1 MIRSQDF
8 SLLSEGQEDQPQPKP
23 NVDHA
28 QFRRPEPE
36 QTPAA
41 SDETITEDEP
51 DTKSDA
57 KKLTEEWFAKERQR
71 AHKNDLSAM
80 QPSPLLSVLPSAY
93 TAAQSQKPAAAQT
106 PAPKS
111 APKSEPRQKRVVAA
125 VQTPAEAAASAREA
139 PRQPQTAKPARSGKR
154 TVLLVAAVALLL
166 VGVVCAD
173 RFWMPAIRYREALRE
188 EAAGNYEQATVLLTA
203 LGDYK
208 DSAERVEQLPEKKA
222 VTMMN
227 AGEYQQALELL
238 EAEKKDSAL
247 IADCLYALGVLAYN
261 DADPE
266 TGLAYTA
273 KLRER
278 FPAYDKTAELEQ
290 FCNYSLGDQ
299 LFAEANEM
307 RPSATRNATYEKA
320 RSAFEKAGAC
330 ADAEE
335 RTLECKYRYA
345 LGTYEAEWNM
355 KKAVELLTELGDY
368 RDSAALRLEIM
379 YDYVARHFM
388 SGTSP
393 DYYIS
398 YKDDTL
404 CAYLEELAANDYEG
418 TRQML
423 DRLNGVGFSLS
434 LSYGAEGAPMPE
446 VVTDLSQV
454 YLSYEIPDYQLP
466 EPVTA
471 VLQIKI
477 EINTQF
483 GMESSGSCGV
493 LCEGGCP
500 PTTVRLIDVGFLDD
514 EDMEE
519 ERSFTIDLFDG
530 YPTTDSSGEPIA
542 GAYHVPSVSFYYN
555 PAFEE
560 GA

>member
-1 MIRSQDF
+1 MLRSQDF

-36 QTPAA
+36 QTPPA
-41 SDETITEDEP
+41 SDETIAEAEP

-71 AHKNDLSAM
+71 AHKNDLSAI

-93 TAAQSQKPAAAQT
+93 TAAQSQKPAALT

-111 APKSEPRQKRVVAA
+111 ASKSEPRQKRVVAA
-125 VQTPAEAAASAREA
+125 VQTPAEAAASAQEA
-139 PRQPQTAKPARSGKR
+139 PRQTQTAKPARSGKR

-173 RFWMPAIRYREALRE
+173 RFWMPALRYREALRE

-299 LFAEANEM
+299 LFAEANGM

-320 RSAFEKAGAC
+320 RNAFEKAGAC
-330 ADAEE
+330 ADAAE
-335 RTLECKYRYA
+335 RALECRYRYA

-355 KKAVELLTELGDY
+355 TKAVDLLTELGDY
-368 RDSAALRLEIM
+368 RDSAALRLDIM
-379 YDYVARHFM
+379 YNYVARHFM
-388 SGTSP
+388 SGPSP
-393 DYYIS
+393 AYGMS
-398 YKDDTL
+398 YNDDTL

-434 LSYGAEGAPMPE
+434 LSYGAEGEPMPE

-454 YLSYEIPDYQLP
+454 YLSYEVPNYQLP
-466 EPVTA
+466 ERVVA
-471 VLQIKI
+471 VLYVKI
-477 EINTQF
+477 EENTQF
-483 GMESSGSCGV
+483 GVEAHIPNFV
-493 LCEGGCP
+493 LCVDGCP
-500 PTTVRLIDVGFLDD
+500 QTTVRLIDIGFLDD

-519 ERSFTIDLFDG
+519 ERSFTLDLFDG
-530 YPTTDSSGEPIA
+530 YPITDSSGEPIA
-542 GAYHVPSVSFYYN
+542 GAYLVPSVSFYYN